1 MNNILEAK
9 LAAFDIIKAVE
20 KRRAFA
26 HILLR
31 SRLSSFPLEIH
42 SSITEFVY
50 GTLRFQNTIDWY
62 ISNYVDI
69 DKLPLEIKII
79 LRMATYQLL
88 HHRVLKPLV
97 VNEAVEM
104 AKILTSKKAAGLV
117 NAVLRRIAI
126 TSLQP
131 NELSII
137 YSHPDWLIEKWK
149 KELGEEEAILLCK
162 RNNQPMPT
170 SFRINQLKT
179 TIEEV
184 EGTLNEKGVRIE
196 RGNLSRSC
204 LILKEGDIKPV
215 ISLEEEGKVYIQS
228 ESSMLAVEIM
238 DCKPGM
244 KVLDGCAGYG
254 GKTTYIAELMR
265 NKGTIIAV
273 DRLANKLNI
282 LKNEALKR
290 GISIISC
297 IESPIEDL
305 PLSFIGEADR
315 VLLDVPC
322 SGLGTLSRKP
332 EIKWRVTPSSI
343 GKLISIQKNILK
355 RGRNFVKPGGILVY
369 SACTIS
375 RDETYDII
383 KSFLEENRDFI
394 LIEERQILPHVN
406 DTEGFYMAKLKR
418 EDA

>member
-88 HHRVLKPLV
+88 YHRVLKPLV

-196 RGNLSRSC
+196 RGNLSRNC

-228 ESSMLAVEIM
+228 ESSMLVVEIM

-273 DRLANKLNI
+273 DKLANKLNI

>member
-88 HHRVLKPLV
+88 NHRVLKPLV

-196 RGNLSRSC
+196 RGNLSRNC

-228 ESSMLAVEIM
+228 ESSMLVVEIM

>member
-88 HHRVLKPLV
+88 YHRVLKPLV

-149 KELGEEEAILLCK
+149 RELGEEEAILLCK

-228 ESSMLAVEIM
+228 ESSMLVVEIM

-394 LIEERQILPHVN
+394 LVEERQILPHVN

>member
-88 HHRVLKPLV
+88 YHRVLKPLV

-228 ESSMLAVEIM
+228 ESSMLVVEIM

-290 GISIISC
+290 GISIINC

>member
-88 HHRVLKPLV
+88 YHRVLKPLV

-104 AKILTSKKAAGLV
+104 AKILTSKKSAGLV

-196 RGNLSRSC
+196 RGNLSRNC

-228 ESSMLAVEIM
+228 ESSMLVVEIM

>member
-88 HHRVLKPLV
+88 YHRVLKPLV

-196 RGNLSRSC
+196 RGNLSRNC

-228 ESSMLAVEIM
+228 ESSMLVVEIM

-290 GISIISC
+290 GISIINC

-394 LIEERQILPHVN
+394 LIEERQILPYVN

>member
-88 HHRVLKPLV
+88 YHRVLKPLV

-196 RGNLSRSC
+196 RGNLSRNC

-228 ESSMLAVEIM
+228 ESSMLVVEIM